1 MQGYNLQKLRIVPC
15 ELLDP
20 VQCRTV
26 CDGVDSVIFCATD
39 FNGNAPRA
47 LGLDVAFLFRAVA
60 SPTKGRVEIE
70 GLENM
75 MAALKLAKDKKS
87 SSNDK
92 IRRKENDPVEFLLV
106 SMDPTAY
113 GDFETPY
120 GEFNAMK
127 RQAETKLK
135 NFPSV
140 TSAALQMGRYEDNFV
155 AEGLDILVDGDVD
168 AMQTGADGTDRRPEL
183 RRQINRRD
191 AAKAAVEALIKPDI
205 VGKTMRVY
213 SATR

>member
-26 CDGVDSVIFCATD
+26 CNGVDSVVFCATD

-47 LGLDVAFLFRAVA
+47 LGLDVAFLFRAIA

-75 MAALKLAKDKKS
+75 ISAMKLTKDNKK
-87 SSNDK
+87 
-92 IRRKENDPVEFLLV
+92 RQKENDPIEFLLV

-127 RQAETKLK
+127 RQAEAKLK

-140 TSAALQMGRYEDNFV
+140 TSAALQMGRYEDNLV
-155 AEGLDILVDGDVD
+155 AEGLDILVMTGSDGDDGVRPSSSS
-168 AMQTGADGTDRRPEL
+168 TGQRQL
-183 RRQINRRD
+183 QRQINRRD

-205 VGKTMRVY
+205 VGKTVQVY

>member
-155 AEGLDILVDGDVD
+155 AEGLDILVDGDVG
-168 AMQTGADGTDRRPEL
+168 ATQTGADGTDRPEL

-205 VGKTMRVY
+205 VGKTVRVY